1 MNDAEKHHIER
12 IVDQFT
18 KQAAP
23 FARLDI
29 HMNAMDILIEM
40 SGVRGDD
47 KVLDVAC
54 GPGLVACEFA
64 SRASHVTGI
73 DITEAMIERAC
84 ELAHGKG
91 LSNVGW
97 ITGNAHPLPFPDE
110 EYSLVITRYSF
121 HHFLDP
127 EAVFKEM
134 VRVCKPGGRVLVADV
149 CVAEESSGEYDRMEK
164 LRDDSHAHALTG
176 PELSRM
182 FESSGLEDL
191 KYGAY
196 GLDADVEHLLDAS
209 SHPPENRARVLE
221 ILEGDIELDA
231 LGINAR
237 RENGRLK
244 FTFPIAVFTGRR
256 PAQA

>member
-1 MNDAEKHHIER
+1 MNDAEKGHLER
-12 IVDQFT
+12 IVDQFS

-23 FARLDI
+23 FAELDI
-29 HMNAMDILIEM
+29 HMNAMDMLIGM
-40 SGVRGDD
+40 SGVGAGDN
-47 KVLDVAC
+47 VLDVAC

-64 SRASHVTGI
+64 RHASHVTGI
-73 DITEAMIERAC
+73 DITEAMIEKAC
-84 ELAHGKG
+84 ELARGKG

-97 ITGNAHPLPFPDE
+97 ITGNANPLPFSDG

-127 EAVFKEM
+127 EAVLGEM
-134 VRVCKPGGRVLVADV
+134 VRVCRPGGRVLVADV
-149 CVAEESSGEYDRMEK
+149 CVAEECSEGYDRMEK

-182 FESSGLEDL
+182 FESSGLEDF

-209 SHPPENRARVLE
+209 SHPPENRAQVMAM
-221 ILEGDIELDA
+221 IEGDVGVDA

-244 FTFPIAVFTGRR
+244 FTFPIAVFIGRKR
-256 PAQA
+256 G

>member
-1 MNDAEKHHIER
+1 MSDAERGHLER
-12 IVDQFT
+12 IVDQFS

-29 HMNAMDILIEM
+29 HMNAMDMLVEM
-40 SGVRGDD
+40 SGVGSDD
-47 KVLDVAC
+47 NVLDVAC

-64 SRASHVTGI
+64 ESASHVTGL
-73 DITEAMIERAC
+73 DITEAMIEKAR
-84 ELAHGKG
+84 ELAKGKG
-91 LSNVGW
+91 LTNVDW
-97 ITGNAHPLPFPDE
+97 VIGNANPLPFPDAG
-110 EYSLVITRYSF
+110 YSRVITRYSF

-127 EAVFKEM
+127 EAVFGEM

-149 CVAEESSGEYDRMEK
+149 CVAEEASAEYDRMEQ

-176 PELSRM
+176 PEFSRL
-182 FESSGLEDL
+182 FEESGLEDV

-209 SHPPENRARVLE
+209 SHEPANRAKVIA
-221 ILEGDIELDA
+221 ILEGDIGVDA

-237 RENGRLK
+237 RENGRLM
-244 FTFPIAVFTGRR
+244 FTFPIAVFTGRK
-256 PAQA
+256 PG